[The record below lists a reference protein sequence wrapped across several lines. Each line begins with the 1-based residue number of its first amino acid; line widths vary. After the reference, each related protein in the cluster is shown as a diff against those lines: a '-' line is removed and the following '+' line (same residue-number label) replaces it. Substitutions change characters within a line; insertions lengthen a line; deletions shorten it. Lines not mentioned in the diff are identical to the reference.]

1 MALCDVRDGAGRP
14 VRVTTHQ
21 FRHTLGTRMLN
32 DGVPQHVIQRLLG
45 HESASM
51 TQHYARLHDQTL
63 REAFDTYARARVNI
77 AGERVVYDPAAESAE
92 GEWMKERLARAKQ
105 TLPNGYC
112 GRPLQQE
119 CPHPNACLTCPD
131 FLTDTTFLAAHRDQ
145 RDRTAKLIARA
156 ETKGQFRLVEMNR
169 KVVSNLDTIIT
180 TLAALDGEDAG

>member
-1 MALCDVRDGAGRP
+1 
-14 VRVTTHQ
+14 
-21 FRHTLGTRMLN
+21 MLN
-32 DGVPQHVIQRLLG
+32 DGVPVHVIQRMLG

-63 REAFDTYARARVNI
+63 RAAFDSYARGRVNI
-77 AGERVVYDPAAESAE
+77 VGERVVYDPAADGAE

-119 CPHPNACLTCPD
+119 YPHPNACLTCPD

-145 RDRTAKLIARA
+145 RARTAKLIAKA
-156 ETKGQFRLVEMNR
+156 NTNGQFRLVEMNS
-169 KVVSNLDTIIT
+169 KVVANLDTIIT
-180 TLAALDGEDAG
+180 ALEALESKDAG